1 MRFKKK
7 CRNGTKSRHEY
18 INDFLD
24 SDIIA
29 NVYFTSDVDA
39 KNRVRS
45 LNEYNKINLNEMRR
59 TNMQMMEFSTSVKTV
74 ILMLKMML
82 RQLIVK

>member
-1 MRFKKK
+1 M
-7 CRNGTKSRHEY
+7 
-18 INDFLD
+18 LD
-24 SDIIA
+24 KIA
-29 NVYFTSDVDA
+29 NTYFTSDADA